1 MMEVVLSRRRS
12 GSGECPED
20 EVRMRVFIKLTK
32 QPSGAPM
39 VANLSQRNVR
49 SAIGTQAETSSTYP
63 KRWVMPL
70 KPSLPGSLFWRRVAA
85 LSRSSMSSGWR
96 SLVMTREA
104 KMGESG

>member
-1 MMEVVLSRRRS
+1 MVSVMEVALSRRRS
-12 GSGECPED
+12 GSGECIED
-20 EVRMRVFIKLTK
+20 EVSVRVFIKLTK

-85 LSRSSMSSGWR
+85 RGVQCQVVGGVWR
-96 SLVMTREA
+96 
-104 KMGESG
+104 